1 MHVPAI
7 LLSLA
12 ALALALPVPQS
23 PLDLPSGQFMTCPG
37 IQPGSLSLEYIII
50 SPNPFVAGQ
59 TASVQAVGNSTA
71 NITSGANVTLTLY
84 IGGIFPVYQQT
95 IDLCQTLQQF
105 ENTTCPVQAGQ
116 QNITLSGEVPGS
128 TSAEYFVKVNAVN
141 GDGSNLICIEG
152 PITVQSGGGGGPG
165 GSGGGPTSGP
175 PSPGS
180 NSTTTG
186 PSGSNSTTTGPG
198 GSNSTVIGPGGS
210 NSTNSTM

>member
-12 ALALALPVPQS
+12 ALALALPMPQS
-23 PLDLPSGQFMTCPG
+23 PLDQPSGQFMTCPG
-37 IQPGSLSLEYIII
+37 IQPGSLSLEYIVI

-105 ENTTCPVQAGQ
+105 ENTTCPIQAGQ
-116 QNITLSGEVPGS
+116 QNISLSGEIPA
-128 TSAEYFVKVNAVN
+128 SAAAGYFVKVNAVN
-141 GDGSNLICIEG
+141 GDGSNLICVEG
-152 PITVQSGGGGGPG
+152 PITVQSRGRGRG
-165 GSGGGPTSGP
+165 GSGGGPP
-175 PSPGS
+175 PE
-180 NSTTTG
+180 TG
-186 PSGSNSTTTGPG
+186 GSNSTTTGPG
-198 GSNSTVIGPGGS
+198 GSNG
-210 NSTNSTM
+210 TNSTM